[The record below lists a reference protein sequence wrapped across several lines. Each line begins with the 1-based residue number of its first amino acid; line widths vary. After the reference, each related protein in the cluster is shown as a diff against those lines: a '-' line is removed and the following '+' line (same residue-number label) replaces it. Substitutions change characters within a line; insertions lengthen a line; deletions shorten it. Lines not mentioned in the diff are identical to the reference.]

1 MERGL
6 HVIQQKNNWIVMSN
20 GFIHSIHTDKNTAVK
35 VAKIIAHNVRAEL
48 IIHRRNG
55 DILKRRP

>member
-6 HVIQQKNNWIVMSN
+6 HVVHQKNNWVVIGD

-35 VAKIIAHNVRAEL
+35 VAKTIAHNSKTEL

-55 DILKRRP
+55 DILKKRP